1 MKLAK
6 RAQSVTDSITLKLNE
21 LAVTMTE
28 EGQHVYNLTS
38 GQLSCKPM
46 PEYIESINSE
56 LNFLKSFQYAP
67 VPGFTNLREKFLRYV
82 EETRSIDYKKM
93 CPEQSFDCV
102 ISNGSKQS
110 IYNVLGTLIDPKD
123 EVLLFAPYWVSYPQM
138 IEFWGGS
145 YSVVGS
151 KSFEGFVPHIDN
163 IEEKITSKTK
173 VIIVNSPNNPA
184 GIHYDQEWM
193 QQFADLMLKYPQ
205 IYIISDEIYSE
216 LYYFDPAPT
225 YFYQYRPELLERTII
240 INGISKSMAATGLRL
255 GYCIAN
261 KTITDAVRKIQG
273 QTTSGANSL
282 IQRSLIDFDL
292 KQIHKFLIPV
302 KAQLR
307 RSAEIIRESFRARGL
322 ASCWYQ
328 STSAFYFVVDF
339 SRTPMF
345 EKYRNLPGDKDYS
358 QQICED
364 VLQEYGI
371 ALVPSDDFGIK
382 NSARLSLTLPEGPFT
397 EAIDQLTRFLA
408 QN

>member
-1 MKLAK
+1 MKLAM

-21 LAVTMTE
+21 LAVTMSE

-38 GQLSCKPM
+38 GQLACKPM
-46 PEYIESINSE
+46 PEYIEAISAE

-67 VPGFTNLREKFLRYV
+67 VPGFLSLREKFLRYV
-82 EETRSIDYKKM
+82 QDVRGIDYKKM
-93 CPEQSFDCV
+93 VPDFNFDCV

-110 IYNVLGTLIDPKD
+110 IYNVLGTLIDPDD
-123 EVLLFAPYWVSYPQM
+123 EVLLLAPYWVSYPQM
-138 IEFWGGS
+138 IEFWGGKCT
-145 YSVVGS
+145 VVDS
-151 KSFEGFVPHIDN
+151 KSFEGFVPQIDN
-163 IEEKITSKTK
+163 IEDKITSKTK

-184 GIHYDQEWM
+184 GIHYDPKWM
-193 QQFADLMLKYPQ
+193 QQFAQLMLKYPD
-205 IYIISDEIYSE
+205 IFIISDEIYSE

-225 YFYQYRPELLERTII
+225 YFYQSHPELLTRTIL

-261 KTITDAVRKIQG
+261 KAITDAVRKIQG

-282 IQRSLIDFDL
+282 VQRSLIDFDFN
-292 KQIHKFLIPV
+292 QISKFLIPV

-307 RSAEIIRESFRARGL
+307 RSAEIIRESFRSRGL

-345 EKYRNLPGDKDYS
+345 EKYRNLSTDKDFS
-358 QQICED
+358 QQICEE
-364 VLQEYGI
+364 LLKEYGI

-382 NSARLSLTLPEGPFT
+382 NSARLSLTLPEGPFL
-397 EAIDQLTRFLA
+397 EAIDQLTRFLVGD
-408 QN
+408 